1 MRTTSIILILALLAM
16 NAPTFGGPQAGSAFS
31 EKKAGAADKPV
42 AMAGKAYDED
52 GRKGTF
58 PWLLVGG
65 AIVAGAVVGALV
77 AWLVVGKKSD
87 PAPGQIS
94 ITSTPAGAK
103 VYLDGADTGR
113 VTDCVLT
120 GIKAGDHAL
129 RIELPGYGKW
139 EGTVT
144 VPAGQTVY
152 AVATL
157 AAFKYEF
164 VTKWGSAGTGD
175 GQFGWA
181 YGIAADASGNI
192 YVADSGNHRIQ
203 KFSSTGAFMGRWGTW
218 GTGDATF
225 KDPEGVA
232 TDSTYFYA
240 TDGNNH
246 RVQKFASG
254 GQFLAKWGV
263 FGSGNGQMNWP
274 RGIAV
279 DGSGYIY
286 ITESNGHRIQKFTT
300 SGGFVAKWGSQGSGD
315 GQFDHPYGIAVDKAG
330 GNVYVVDGYSNNRIE
345 KFDSNGVFIRKW
357 GSAGSGDGQFSGPMG
372 IAVDSYGYVY
382 VADYHNSRI
391 QKFTPDGE
399 FVTKWGSRGSGD
411 GQFNGPS
418 AVAVDGTGFVYVMD
432 LNNYRVQKFQ
442 LTSQT
447 TLSVEISYAPPS
459 AAARDPSRYG
469 RPAREAL
476 PRR

>member
-1 MRTTSIILILALLAM
+1 MRATSVLLILSLLAM
-16 NAPTFGGPQAGSAFS
+16 NVPALGGPQAGSAFS

-42 AMAGKAYDED
+42 AMAGKAVAED
-52 GRKGTF
+52 GKKGKF

-65 AIVAGAVVGALV
+65 AIVAGALVGALV

-103 VYLDGADTGR
+103 VYLDGVDTGR
-113 VTDCVLT
+113 QTDCVLT

-129 RIELPGYGKW
+129 KIELIGYGKW

-164 VTKWGSAGTGD
+164 VTKWGSAGTAD
-175 GQFGWA
+175 GQFGVA
-181 YGIAADASGNI
+181 YGIAADSSGNV

-218 GTGDATF
+218 GAGDATF
-225 KDPEGVA
+225 KDPWGVA
-232 TDSTYFYA
+232 ADSMYFYA
-240 TDGNNH
+240 TDGNNN
-246 RVQKFASG
+246 RVQKFAAG
-254 GQFLAKWGV
+254 GQFQAKWGSL
-263 FGSGNGQMNWP
+263 GSGDGQMNWP

-279 DGSGYIY
+279 DGSGYVY
-286 ITESNGHRIQKFTT
+286 ITETNGHRIQKFTT
-300 SGGFVAKWGSQGSGD
+300 SGGFVAKWGSRGSGD
-315 GQFDHPYGIAVDKAG
+315 GQFDHPSGIAVDKSSG
-330 GNVYVVDGYSNNRIE
+330 DVYVMDTYSNYRIE
-345 KFDSNGVFIRKW
+345 KFNSSGAFIKKW
-357 GSAGSGDGQFSGPMG
+357 GSAGSGDGQLSGAEG
-372 IAVDSYGYVY
+372 VAVDSHGYVY
-382 VADYHNSRI
+382 VADGHNHRI

-411 GQFNGPS
+411 GQFNYPS
-418 AVAVDGTGFVYVMD
+418 AVAVDGSGFVYVMD

-442 LTSQT
+442 MTNQT

-459 AAARDPSRYG
+459 AAPHGPSRSG
-469 RPAREAL
+469 RPVR
-476 PRR
+476 